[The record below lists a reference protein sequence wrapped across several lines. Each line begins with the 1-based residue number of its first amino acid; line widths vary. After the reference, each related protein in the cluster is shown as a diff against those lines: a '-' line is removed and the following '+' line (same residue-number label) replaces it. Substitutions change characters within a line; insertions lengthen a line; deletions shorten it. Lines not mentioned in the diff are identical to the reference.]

1 MRKLVLPLAAMMLVA
16 LSVKALAADNDKKE
30 GEKGEKITGILI
42 DSHCAEKF
50 KDKDDAEKAAAKHP
64 AACALKCAKGGADLL
79 LIHGKDQ
86 LKLDKHGQ
94 ELAMDYLKEKDPK
107 TKVTITGEKEGD
119 ELKVEKI
126 AAAEEKEDK

>member
-1 MRKLVLPLAAMMLVA
+1 MRKFVLPLAAIMVVA

-30 GEKGEKITGILI
+30 GEKSEKITGILI
-42 DSHCAEKF
+42 DSHCAEKY
-50 KDKDDAEKAAAKHP
+50 KDKEDAEKLAADHK
-64 AACALKCAKGGADLL
+64 AACAVKCVKGGADMV

-94 ELAMDYLKEKDPK
+94 ELAMDYLKEKDAK

-126 AAAEEKEDK
+126 AAADEKEEK